1 MCRVLY
7 DVPDCKVHMISN
19 LKLVLHRLSS
29 NFVMIV
35 GRGDNPE
42 AFWQGVDGVA
52 SEENHKIAA
61 VGKQIIRF
69 VFNTFCFFNNGS
81 NR

>member
-1 MCRVLY
+1 
-7 DVPDCKVHMISN
+7 
-19 LKLVLHRLSS
+19 
-29 NFVMIV
+29 MIV

-69 VFNTFCFFNNGS
+69 VFNTFCFFNHGS